1 VHGSIL
7 PQKGRNN
14 PLVHILLYFFENNPA
29 INRQGELSG
38 MHQDHEKQIEHFPIS
53 IIMERREVYRGVIPV
68 PVWNV
73 VGVVAGD
80 SIATPGN
87 ERCVVI
93 HSDSERTE
101 TLWPGFLL
109 SLFKDS
115 ADSYWYNLTAENPS
129 LFVICHEDEEYD
141 LAPVHVSANYD
152 EAGAHME
159 ADDVVFSAPM
169 PPEVYQWVERYVLE
183 NYVPQQPRKRKRENW
198 TADDRKD
205 SHRS

>member
-1 VHGSIL
+1 MPGEFSEMT
-7 PQKGRNN
+7 QASET
-14 PLVHILLYFFENNPA
+14 HIE
-29 INRQGELSG
+29 R
-38 MHQDHEKQIEHFPIS
+38 FPIS
-53 IIMERREVYRGVIPV
+53 VILERREVRHGAIPM
-68 PVWNV
+68 PQWDV

-80 SIATPGN
+80 TISTPAE

-101 TLWPGFLL
+101 TLWPGFDLVL
-109 SLFKDS
+109 YKDS
-115 ADSYWYNLTAENPS
+115 ADSYWYNLTAASPS
-129 LFVICHEDEEYD
+129 LFVICQEDDEYE

-159 ADDVVFSAPM
+159 ADDMVFSAPM

-198 TADDRKD
+198 TATKD
-205 SHRS
+205 KGQP